1 MKGREALIVLY
12 IILGIIACLLFVCH
26 IPITVDIKTKE
37 ELTVKLKILFIP
49 ITLTPK
55 KKKPI
60 KLSDWKIKKYR
71 KRRLKEYEKYL
82 KKKLL
87 SEAKEK
93 KKAELKGKTTK
104 IDDQNKKSVKDK
116 LEEVT
121 SLINNVVLKALKKF
135 GHKLRINIYHIRVT
149 VGGKEP
155 DKTAITYGYVCQ
167 GVSYINEFLKNHAN
181 VRYPGK
187 TERRLYVGID
197 YLKGKTDIDLHISLR
212 IKVHHILST
221 AVTALTGYLTMP
233 KNNTASAKTTSGHAV
248 N

>member
-1 MKGREALIVLY
+1 MTVLYVILAIVLFFV
-12 IILGIIACLLFVCH
+12 LLCN

-37 ELTVKLKILFIP
+37 VLRVKLKILFIP

-55 KKKPI
+55 KEKPI

-93 KKAELKGKTTK
+93 KKAEQKERQISTTPE
-104 IDDQNKKSVKDK
+104 QKKKLNEK
-116 LEEVT
+116 LEDVT
-121 SLINNVVLKALKKF
+121 ELINKVVFAALNKF
-135 GHKLRINIYHIRVT
+135 GCKLKINIYHVRIV

-155 DKTAITYGYVCQ
+155 DKTAIKYGYVCQ
-167 GVSYINEFLKNHAN
+167 GISYINEILKNRAN

-187 TERRLYVGID
+187 TDRRLYVGVD
-197 YLKGKTDIDLHISLR
+197 YLNPKNDIDVHISLR

-221 AVTALTGYLTMP
+221 AITALKGYLTLP
-233 KNNTASAKTTSGHAV
+233 KKEVQKNKA
-248 N
+248 